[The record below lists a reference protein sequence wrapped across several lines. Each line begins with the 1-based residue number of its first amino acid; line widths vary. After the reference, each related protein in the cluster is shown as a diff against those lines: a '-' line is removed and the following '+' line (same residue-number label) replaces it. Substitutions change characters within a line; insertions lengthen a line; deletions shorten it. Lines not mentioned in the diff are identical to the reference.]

1 MSYYYL
7 GVIVL
12 GKKLPEVFAN
22 KFENKIGN
30 NEEVF
35 YSKDMERSQS
45 ESSESTEKPL
55 KNVNQKIKDIFNSP
69 NYVYKADVI
78 LTLKD
83 STLNKRIIGRNSTH
97 LITID
102 NELIPISDIVDIE
115 VN

>member
-1 MSYYYL
+1 M
-7 GVIVL
+7 IVL
-12 GKKLPEVFAN
+12 DKKLPEVFAN

-35 YSKDMERSQS
+35 YSKDAERSDNQ
-45 ESSESTEKPL
+45 EYNENTKKAL

-83 STLNKRIIGRNSTH
+83 TTLNKRIIGRNSTH

-115 VN
+115 VNQV